1 MLSVMPRSTGWC
13 ALPYH
18 LILHVFSL
26 LVMVFNPAVAY
37 SGEQPLTLSEALSR
51 AMAQNPSLQVFDL
64 RLEALAG
71 GRFTADQSPALE
83 TGLEVENFLGSD
95 NLQGVDGAEYTLSL
109 SSVLEL
115 GDKRRARVN
124 VVESRYG
131 LMEAERRAETLDVL
145 GRVTQLFVATLALQ
159 EKLQLAAE
167 AVSLAGAT
175 HEIIAQRATRGATPE
190 AEVLRARAALT
201 QSQIEQSRLQA
212 EFVNRKM
219 ALASLWGDTNPDF
232 KLLEGDLFQFGSSD
246 GFEALYQRVN
256 DSPAIQVYAS
266 EQRIREAEIQLARSQ
281 SESDIRWEVGIRR
294 FEEQDDTAF
303 IAGFSVPLFAGR
315 RNSGEVRAAQ
325 AARNEVGYRRQDTL
339 LRLHSRLFEA
349 YHLRQQSIEAV
360 ERIRSQML
368 PDLSEALTQTRDAY
382 ESGRYS
388 YVEWTAAQRELLA
401 AQMALVDAATTAL
414 LNQALI
420 EQLTAQPL
428 ASIPSANP
436 QIQDSSH
443 ATN

>member
-1 MLSVMPRSTGWC
+1 MLAEMPRSTGWC
-13 ALPYH
+13 AVRCNLVFP
-18 LILHVFSL
+18 VFSL

-51 AMAQNPSLQVFDL
+51 TMAQNPGLQVFDL
-64 RLEALAG
+64 RLEALEG
-71 GRFTADQSPALE
+71 GRFTADQSPVLE

-115 GDKRRARVN
+115 GGKRQARVS

-131 LMEAERRAETLDVL
+131 LLEAERRAETLDVL

-167 AVSLAGAT
+167 AVGLAETT
-175 HEIIAQRATRGATPE
+175 HASIARRATRGATPE

-201 QSQIEQSRLQA
+201 QSQIEHSRLQA
-212 EFVNRKM
+212 EFENRKV
-219 ALASLWGDTNPDF
+219 ALASLWGDTDPEF
-232 KLLEGDLFQFGSSD
+232 KLLHGDLFQFGSSD
-246 GFEALYQRVN
+246 SFEALYQRVN

-266 EQRIREAEIQLARSQ
+266 EQRIRVAEIQLARSQ

-294 FEEQDDTAF
+294 LEEMDDTALT
-303 IAGFSVPLFAGR
+303 AGFSIPLFAGR
-315 RNSGEVRAAQ
+315 RNRGELQAAQ
-325 AARNEVGYRRQDTL
+325 AARNEVGFRRQDTL
-339 LRLHSRLFEA
+339 LRLHSRLFAA
-349 YHLRQQSIEAV
+349 YHSRQQSIEAV
-360 ERIRSQML
+360 KRIRSQML
-368 PDLSEALTQTRDAY
+368 PDLSQALTQTRDAY

-388 YVEWTAAQRELLA
+388 YVEWTAAQRELLSA
-401 AQMALVDAATTAL
+401 RLALIDAATTAL

-428 ASIPSANP
+428 ASAPGANP
-436 QIQDSSH
+436 RIQDSSH
-443 ATN
+443 ATD